1 MTKLDII
8 EKIPVGKPTAQCS
21 HMHVVHK
28 KSSWPNADVRIT
40 IDPQD
45 LNKALLREYHPMT
58 TLEDVIT
65 RTDGSK
71 FFTVLA
77 AYKGYFQIEL
87 DEESSYLTTFSTPFG
102 RYRYKRLPM
111 GISSAPELYQ
121 RAMNDMFSDIVGL
134 KSSWMIFWSMAH
146 QSKYTTN
153 AWERCWNVAE
163 RKTWDWMARR
173 LHFVP
178 ILWSTSD
185 TSWLTVG

>member
-1 MTKLDII
+1 
-8 EKIPVGKPTAQCS
+8 
-21 HMHVVHK
+21 MHVVHK

-40 IDPQD
+40 IDPED

-71 FFTVLA
+71 FFTVLD

-121 RAMNDMFSDIVGL
+121 RAMNDMFSDIVGGHGWYFDPWPI
-134 KSSWMIFWSMAH
+134 SSS
-146 QSKYTTN
+146 N
-153 AWERCWNVAE
+153 A
-163 RKTWDWMARR
+163 
-173 LHFVP
+173 
-178 ILWSTSD
+178 
-185 TSWLTVG
+185 